1 MLKQKRGFL
10 YILPG
15 LLGLGIFFIV
25 PFVASFRYIFYTG
38 IATPEFAG
46 LGNFI
51 ELTTNEA
58 YRLALR
64 NTGIFIVIGVPLLTV
79 SALLVALFFRKSSLV
94 RQTML
99 LPMIMPVASALLG
112 WSAIFGPGGAV
123 GWLVSALGGTAH
135 DYFQEP
141 FARWVMIFIF
151 VVKNLG
157 YMAVILA
164 GAIESI
170 PKELEEA
177 FALDC
182 SSTVRYAFRIV
193 VPLTAPVLFFV
204 VILSTVN
211 CFQIFREVYGLYG
224 SMPPESLYMLQTFMS
239 NNFARLNY
247 NRLCTASF
255 IVSLFI
261 ALIVSVYLYVQRR
274 TEKGRT
280 GV

>member
-79 SALLVALFFRKSSLV
+79 SALLVALFFCKSSLV

-135 DYFQEP
+135 NYFQEP

-177 FALDC
+177 FALDIR
-182 SSTVRYAFRIV
+182 V
-193 VPLTAPVLFFV
+193 
-204 VILSTVN
+204 
-211 CFQIFREVYGLYG
+211 
-224 SMPPESLYMLQTFMS
+224 
-239 NNFARLNY
+239 
-247 NRLCTASF
+247 
-255 IVSLFI
+255 
-261 ALIVSVYLYVQRR
+261 
-274 TEKGRT
+274 
-280 GV
+280 

>member
-1 MLKQKRGFL
+1 
-10 YILPG
+10 
-15 LLGLGIFFIV
+15 
-25 PFVASFRYIFYTG
+25 
-38 IATPEFAG
+38 
-46 LGNFI
+46 
-51 ELTTNEA
+51 
-58 YRLALR
+58 
-64 NTGIFIVIGVPLLTV
+64 
-79 SALLVALFFRKSSLV
+79 
-94 RQTML
+94 
-99 LPMIMPVASALLG
+99 MPVASALLG

-135 DYFQEP
+135 NYFQEP

-204 VILSTVN
+204 VILSAVN